1 MDFVTTSSPLRAR
14 KTWMWIN
21 AVCLAWSILLF
32 IEIIF
37 TLGPLDRLEGTRAY
51 ITYNFVTTLV
61 WVVEVGL
68 TVLDDMKQ
76 LILSRRDLFELAVAV
91 FFLIDSMRLFLDWY
105 KADVDVGGKSLDI
118 LINFAAYVYQL
129 SKLRE
134 SPVGSDD
141 YLDTLVDEEAKEKTQ
156 RRDDSSS
163 SKALV

>member
-37 TLGPLDRLEGTRAY
+37 TLGPPERLEGTRAY
-51 ITYNFVTTLV
+51 LTYSVGTTLV

-68 TVLDDMKQ
+68 TVLGMEQ
-76 LILSRRDLFELAVAV
+76 SILSRRDLFELAVAV

-156 RRDDSSS
+156 RCDDSSS
-163 SKALV
+163 SNALV